1 MSITYR
7 QLEVFLAITQAETVS
22 DAALMLGMSKSAVSQ
37 ALSELEARL
46 GVKLFERSRSRLMLS
61 AEGLKLQPMANE
73 LVERTQDI
81 QSYFDSRSEGQLRLV
96 CTLTI
101 GSFLLADLFRD
112 FQTRA
117 GWLPQV
123 HIANTSEVAE
133 LLLKFKADVALIEG
147 PVYSP
152 ELVTEPWL
160 EDEMVV
166 VAGQGHPLS
175 RGEATWEELS
185 KERWILREDGSS
197 TRVFFDTR
205 IALHLNHPKV
215 DVVVNS
221 FESILGM
228 VTNGMGITFMSSRVL
243 NDPFYGRHL
252 CKIACPTR
260 FTRPLS
266 FCMHRGKYQS
276 RDLEEWLDVCRS
288 WAKMRQG
295 KFDIR

>member
-166 VAGQGHPLS
+166 GAGQGHPLS

-185 KERWILREDGSS
+185 KERWILREDG
-197 TRVFFDTR
+197 
-205 IALHLNHPKV
+205 
-215 DVVVNS
+215 
-221 FESILGM
+221 
-228 VTNGMGITFMSSRVL
+228 
-243 NDPFYGRHL
+243 
-252 CKIACPTR
+252 
-260 FTRPLS
+260 
-266 FCMHRGKYQS
+266 
-276 RDLEEWLDVCRS
+276 
-288 WAKMRQG
+288 
-295 KFDIR
+295 